1 MGQDERMT
9 APKDPRAA
17 VEYRIQAIDLKVGD
31 IVNTTPGEDD
41 WQQVLGVYRSAGDAS
56 DAGMKELV
64 SSLGG
69 RYVAVEL
76 TDLAPVDSG
85 VYFAAGLAM
94 SYSTDDGADHPVA
107 EVVSSEFGVRTYL
120 YTKFELVTV
129 RSTGN

>member
-1 MGQDERMT
+1 MSAMT

-41 WQQVLGVYRSAGDAS
+41 WQQVLGVYRTANDAT
-56 DAGMKELV
+56 DAGMKDLV

-94 SYSTDDGADHPVA
+94 SYATEDGADHPVS
-107 EVVSSEFGVRTYL
+107 EVVSDEFGVRTYL

-129 RSTGN
+129 RSTGA